1 MLEMTRSLKEI
12 MILKICINTYLIKH
26 LINLNKLFIKLD
38 MLYKFLIFAIKIEV
52 YGI

>member
-1 MLEMTRSLKEI
+1 MSNKA
-12 MILKICINTYLIKH
+12 
-26 LINLNKLFIKLD
+26 LNKLFIKLD